1 MNISELKELIDFLRE
16 NGVSEFESNENGRHI
31 KLSLADFEKQAERVL
46 TKPSVVEKTT
56 KAVTERVEHKEEKEI
71 EDDKDLTLIKSP
83 IVGTFYSKPAP
94 DAEPFVQVGDRVK
107 KGQVLCIIEAMKVMN
122 EIESTVDGII
132 SEVCVNNQEIVEY
145 SQVLFKIK

>member
-122 EIESTVDGII
+122 EIESTADGII